1 MYDSVTAADIPATAA
16 MVAGYIDGVDPWTAA
31 DWARFPNAV
40 KVRIARNSLTDD
52 GHVLDVERGD
62 ALPEWAPGWVLRRRT
77 SGADPTVYV
86 NRGNIDQVRA
96 AFHQQAIPEPHYW
109 LATLDGSQAWLPGVV
124 AIQDRNA
131 ALSGGHY
138 DLSTVLDYWPGVDQV
153 PDPPAPPFVGLPQ
166 VDPVADCQAQLLRA
180 GDRLDALRR
189 DYDTYRATVLQQ
201 LQFLEDAVAA
211 LGLGLDGQ
219 GLLVQIDAVRG
230 LLS

>member
-1 MYDSVTAADIPATAA
+1 VRALYDSVTAADIPTTAG

-31 DWARFPNAV
+31 DWTRFPNAV

-96 AFHQQAIPEPHYW
+96 AFRAQAIPEPHYW
-109 LATLDGSQAWLPGVV
+109 LATLDGSQLWLPGVV
-124 AIQDRNA
+124 AIQDRSA

-138 DLSTVLDYWPGVDQV
+138 DLSSVLDYWPGVDRP
-153 PDPPAPPFVGLPQ
+153 PDARGQ
-166 VDPVADCQAQLLRA
+166 
-180 GDRLDALRR
+180 DRLAALQAE
-189 DYDTYRATVLQQ
+189 YDTYRRVVAEQ
-201 LQFLEDAVAA
+201 LQFLEDAATGLTPGPERDQLVAT
-211 LGLGLDGQ
+211 L
-219 GLLVQIDAVRG
+219 DAVRG